1 MSASTKSRRSGFTLV
16 ELLIIV
22 VIIGLL
28 IGLLFPALSGARSAA
43 RKASTQ
49 SLLSNIKTGVAQFRS
64 ENRRLPG
71 YFSQEQMGQTS
82 NIPSGLRGGFT
93 NMQNALLD
101 LAGGV
106 RTDLQPNQ
114 ADSPTGNN
122 PPARIA
128 VGPTNNNE
136 KVVVDRSA
144 LGAADSGSYLELPPD
159 AFTSNPDVGP
169 AGDPANRWMPNIHDS
184 YGQPVVMWSINEAAG
199 GDSQFAA
206 INAPSNPA
214 APSSQR
220 AKFYW
225 ASNAGVFQSESL
237 GSRRPVSQL
246 ENSLLST
253 RRANNSRIGTMFAIL
268 GNPAFPVSNDGLI
281 AFGNPTA
288 VVPAA
293 ARGDVVLHS
302 AGQDSIFVNKF
313 VANEIQAD
321 WLQYI
326 PDGLINVP
334 EQAKTFD
341 QDDDIISAGS

>member
-1 MSASTKSRRSGFTLV
+1 MFPPIHTRRSAFTLV
-16 ELLIIV
+16 EILVVV

-49 SLLSNIKTGVAQFRS
+49 SLLSSIKTGVAQFRS

-71 YFSQEQMGQTS
+71 YFSQDQMGQAS
-82 NIPSGLRGGFT
+82 NIPSGSRGGFT

-106 RTDLQPNQ
+106 RTDLLPNE
-114 ADSPTGNN
+114 ADSPSGND

-128 VGPTNNNE
+128 VGPTTANE
-136 KVVVDRSA
+136 KVVVDRSSI
-144 LGAADSGSYLELPPD
+144 GAADSGTYLELPQD
-159 AFTSNPDVGP
+159 AFISNPDTGP
-169 AGDPANRWMPNIHDS
+169 AGDPANRWMPTIHDS
-184 YGQPVVMWSINEAAG
+184 YGQPVVMWTINDAAG

-206 INAPSNPA
+206 INAPPNPA

-225 ASNAGVFQSESL
+225 ASNAGIFQSESL
-237 GSRRPVSQL
+237 GNRRPVNQRN
-246 ENSLLST
+246 NSLLSAF
-253 RRANNSRIGTMFAIL
+253 RSNPQRVGTMFAIL
-268 GNPAFPVSNDGLI
+268 GNPAFPVSNNGLI
-281 AFGNPTA
+281 AFGSPTA

-302 AGQDSIFVNKF
+302 AGPDSIFANKF
-313 VANEIQAD
+313 IGDSFEAG
-321 WLQYI
+321 WLQYV

-334 EQAKTFD
+334 EQAKTLD